1 MLVHPEE
8 WCVEAETAED
18 ARELLATGQGHR
30 VPPWESSTRGSSAT
44 PRVKV
49 SRGKSHMDVK
59 ILERLNRSWIDK
71 PTWQMPQPPTCQ
83 AINPA
88 GPPGLGGVFF
98 WEMREVPSGD
108 CPCSLRKHAG
118 IAPPNANRWRS
129 MRLMRECGIFCST
142 WDGPG
147 RASRWKPSNGRQIN
161 RPSSRLTKAAPQN
174 AALREPKPP
183 TPLQPRGSRRE
194 PR

>member
-1 MLVHPEE
+1 MVR
-8 WCVEAETAED
+8 CSRAI
-18 ARELLATGQGHR
+18 GHR
-30 VPPWESSTRGSSAT
+30 PRTPGATMGIVCTRKFRNSKS
-44 PRVKV
+44 KS

-88 GPPGLGGVFF
+88 GPPGLGGVSFGNARGAF
-98 WEMREVPSGD
+98 RD

-118 IAPPNANRWRS
+118 IAPPNVKRWRS
-129 MRLMRECGIFCST
+129 VRLMRGCGIFCST

-147 RASRWKPSNGRQIN
+147 RDWHWKPSNGARLID
-161 RPSSRLTKAAPQN
+161 PSSRLTKAAPQN
-174 AALREPKPP
+174 AALRESKPP